1 MTPGT
6 LVGRRY
12 RVRERLAKGGMA
24 EVWIAV
30 EDASGVEVVVKT
42 PRTSAMM
49 RKDLLAMFER
59 EGKLLSRIQSEY
71 VARFHGYFK
80 EENRPFIVIERLV
93 GETLGERLKRQHVLT
108 LADLGPI
115 VDNVLIALNDAH
127 GASVL
132 HRDLSPDNVFLCG
145 KPEIAKLI
153 DFGIGKPLNDP
164 EPMTPADAT
173 MGSFAYMAPEQW
185 LDPSKVD
192 ARTDLYALGTIVF
205 RALTGSLPFPEKN
218 AIRLLTLKRDFDAPS
233 IGEVTRAPYPS
244 SVSAFVAKSLARN
257 REDRYD
263 TAQAMLEAWRNVFSA
278 SAWTAPTISVLDDD
292 AAIDTG
298 DTTATMTRPK
308 QKRKT

>member
-1 MTPGT
+1 
-6 LVGRRY
+6 
-12 RVRERLAKGGMA
+12 MA
-24 EVWIAV
+24 
-30 EDASGVEVVVKT
+30 
-42 PRTSAMM
+42 

-59 EGKLLSRIQSEY
+59 EGKLLSRVQSAF
-71 VARFHGYFK
+71 VAKFHGYFI
-80 EENRPFIVIERLV
+80 EGNRPFIVCERLV

-115 VDNVLIALNDAH
+115 VDNVLVALSDAH
-127 GASVL
+127 GSGVL

-153 DFGIGKPLNDP
+153 DFGIGKPMNDP

-205 RALTGSLPFPEKN
+205 RALTGALPFPEKQ

-233 IGEVTRAPYPS
+233 LGEATRAPYPT
-244 SVSAFVAKSLARN
+244 SVSAFVAKALARA
-257 REDRYD
+257 REDRF
-263 TAQAMLEAWRNVFSA
+263 ASAPVMLEAWRAVFATSG
-278 SAWTAPTISVLDDD
+278 WTAPAITVLDEQES
-292 AAIDTG
+292 G
-298 DTTATMTRPK
+298 DTTATMTRSKP
-308 QKRKT
+308 KRKA